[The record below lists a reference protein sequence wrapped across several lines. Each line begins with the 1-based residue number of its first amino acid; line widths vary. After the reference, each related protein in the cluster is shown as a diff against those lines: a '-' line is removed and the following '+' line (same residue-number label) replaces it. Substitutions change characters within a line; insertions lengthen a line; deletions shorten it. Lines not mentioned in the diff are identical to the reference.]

1 MKNFDNF
8 FRTTAPAIKD
18 VDEIRTDE
26 CKIEAVVVLDAE
38 EFENFRRRLFVA
50 RDFIADNHDY
60 MYLDRNGISHCL
72 LVLGEGQQDGILVDS
87 GLSQHAKF
95 TSFLPN
101 AVDFMKKQIQMM
113 ADELLR
119 NVETEIDFKSI
130 SDKFD
135 VTVSAD
141 NGIGQMLIDELR
153 GRNELANVEVTQNS
167 IDLIRVENAPVEVD
181 DKHLMTLFMLMG
193 CNLENVHI
201 VDSDVE
207 HDLATIVELN
217 QDTLTDEGKRE
228 WSDVLGAKVTRIFDG
243 IYGTQ
248 IEVTGCEPER
258 LEAFSK
264 MLAGECTLSES
275 ERWLNSAMNDETFDL
290 KFE

>member
-1 MKNFDNF
+1 MKNMNNF

-38 EFENFRRRLFVA
+38 EFADFRRRLFVT
-50 RDFIADNHDY
+50 RDFIVDNHDY

-72 LVLGEGQQDGILVDS
+72 LVLGDGQPDGILVDS

-113 ADELLR
+113 ADEIL
-119 NVETEIDFKSI
+119 NDNKNTIDFKSI

-135 VTVSAD
+135 VTVTAD

-153 GRNELANVEVTQNS
+153 GRNELANVEVTHDS
-167 IDLIRVENAPVEVD
+167 IELTRVENAPVEAD

-193 CNLENVHI
+193 CNLENIHI
-201 VDSDVE
+201 VDADVE

-217 QDTLTDEGKRE
+217 HDTLTDEGKRE

-275 ERWLNSAMNDETFDL
+275 DEIQMR
-290 KFE
+290 

>member
-1 MKNFDNF
+1 MKNMNNF

-38 EFENFRRRLFVA
+38 EFADFRRRLFVT
-50 RDFIADNHDY
+50 RDFIVDNHDY

-72 LVLGEGQQDGILVDS
+72 LVLGDGQPDGILVDS

-113 ADELLR
+113 ADEIL
-119 NVETEIDFKSI
+119 NDNKNTIDFKSI

-135 VTVSAD
+135 VTVTAD

-153 GRNELANVEVTQNS
+153 GRNELANVEVTHDS
-167 IDLIRVENAPVEVD
+167 IELTRVENAPVEAD

-193 CNLENVHI
+193 CNLENIHI
-201 VDSDVE
+201 VDADVE

-217 QDTLTDEGKRE
+217 HDTLTDEGKRE

-275 ERWLNSAMNDETFDL
+275 ERWLNPVADDETFDL
-290 KFE
+290 KFK

>member
-1 MKNFDNF
+1 MKNMDNF

-26 CKIEAVVVLDAE
+26 CKIEAVVVLEAE
-38 EFENFRRRLFVA
+38 EFEDFRRRLFVA
-50 RDFIADNHDY
+50 RDFIADNRDY

-72 LVLGEGQQDGILVDS
+72 LVLGEGQPDGILVDS

-101 AVDFMKKQIQMM
+101 AVDFMKKQIRMM
-113 ADELLR
+113 ADEILSG
-119 NVETEIDFKSI
+119 NENTIDFKTV
-130 SDKFD
+130 SDKFG
-135 VTVSAD
+135 VTVTAE
-141 NGIGQMLIDELR
+141 NGIGRMLIDELR
-153 GRNELANVEVTQNS
+153 GRNELVNVEVTHNS
-167 IDLIRVENAPVEVD
+167 IELTRVENAPVEVD

-193 CNLENVHI
+193 CNLENIHI
-201 VDSDVE
+201 VDADVE

-217 QDTLTDEGKRE
+217 QDTLTEDGKCE
-228 WSDVLGAKVTRIFDG
+228 WSDVLGAKVTRIFNG

-275 ERWLNSAMNDETFDL
+275 ERWLNPVAGDEVFDL

>member
-1 MKNFDNF
+1 MKNMDNF

-26 CKIEAVVVLDAE
+26 CKVEAVVVLDAE
-38 EFENFRRRLFVA
+38 EFEDFRRRLFVA

-72 LVLGEGQQDGILVDS
+72 LVLGEDQPDGILVDS

-135 VTVSAD
+135 VTVTAD
-141 NGIGQMLIDELR
+141 NGIGKMLIDELR
-153 GRNELANVEVTQNS
+153 GRNELANVQITHDS
-167 IDLIRVENAPVEVD
+167 IELTRIENAPVEVD
-181 DKHLMTLFMLMG
+181 DRHLMTLFMLMG
-193 CNLENVHI
+193 CNLENIHI
-201 VDSDVE
+201 VDADVE

-217 QDTLTDEGKRE
+217 QDTLTEEGKRE
-228 WSDVLGAKVTRIFDG
+228 WSDVLSAKVTRIFDG

-275 ERWLNSAMNDETFDL
+275 ECWLNPVADDEVFDL

>member
-1 MKNFDNF
+1 MKNLDNF

-18 VDEIRTDE
+18 VDEILTDE

-38 EFENFRRRLFVA
+38 EFEDFRRRLFVA

-72 LVLGEGQQDGILVDS
+72 LVLGEGQPDGILVDS

-101 AVDFMKKQIQMM
+101 AADFMEKQIRMM
-113 ADELLR
+113 ADEILSS
-119 NVETEIDFKSI
+119 NENTIDFKTI

-135 VTVSAD
+135 VTVTAD
-141 NGIGQMLIDELR
+141 NGIGRMLLDELR
-153 GRNELANVEVTQNS
+153 GRNGLANVEVTHNS
-167 IDLIRVENAPVEVD
+167 IELTRVKNALVEVD
-181 DKHLMTLFMLMG
+181 DKRLMTLFMLMG
-193 CNLENVHI
+193 CNLENIHI
-201 VDSDVE
+201 VDADVE
-207 HDLATIVELN
+207 HDLATVVELN
-217 QDTLTDEGKRE
+217 QDMLTEDGKRE

-275 ERWLNSAMNDETFDL
+275 ERWLNPVADDETFDL